1 MQQGK
6 RVLIFDAVV
15 RTVTRTDEGTFIP
28 VQLHWQQLRLHKK
41 PMLMAGDLVH
51 DIQPVTDNVCGLLL
65 LQLPSA

>member
-28 VQLHWQQLRLHKK
+28 VQLHWQQLRLHKT